1 MIVWM
6 VKMVNDGQMMVN
18 DNYENNVGGA
28 LVALVVHDQTIIL
41 FLDAQASQAPSV
53 RK

>member
-1 MIVWM
+1 
-6 VKMVNDGQMMVN
+6 MVNDGQMMA
-18 DNYENNVGGA
+18 NNNHEKNAGVA

-41 FLDAQASQAPSV
+41 FLDAQASLAPSV

>member
-1 MIVWM
+1 
-6 VKMVNDGQMMVN
+6 MVNDGQMMVN
-18 DNYENNVGGA
+18 NNYEDNAGV
-28 LVALVVHDQTIIL
+28 VLVVLVVNDQTIIL